1 MADYNLYKEITQDL
15 YHVLHPD
22 TMAVASDTVRGWL
35 VIPLA
40 DGKPLDLSGYT
51 LSLWS
56 LSDGKVAPVVST
68 GEVLADGRLAL
79 PIDYAQ
85 LNYLPTVMQIKAQKG
100 SDTMRFPPFAV
111 NIKQSL
117 DDPTDSASKSKWE
130 QLFDELE
137 KHVTAASLD
146 AQAASVFRDQA
157 EACQIKSCKCAE
169 TAVHAKEN
177 AETAA
182 TDSSESAAS
191 SAASASDA
199 KGYAG
204 AAEESATQALASK
217 ENARQYAEN
226 AKNSAGQAKTSAD
239 KAAESETGAK
249 AEHEAV
255 IGIKNTIVTDEKARQ
270 EAEQGRAAAEELR
283 ANKETERATA
293 EETRVASEL
302 QRKTDENLRA
312 EAEKARAS
320 SETSRATDEAT
331 RKSQELER
339 VQAEAARRDSETTR
353 DTSEQARVAAEND
366 RVRQEGARA
375 SAETTR
381 QQQETDRKTAEN
393 LRATEETTRAANERT
408 RQQQETD
415 RQAAESDRVAA
426 DTARAKQ
433 ASDDHIRADKD
444 HQKSLSDQAEYQALK
459 DAIAGFESGQI
470 ASDVAEIK
478 ANKADKSYVDQRFTD
493 LVGAAPEALDTL
505 EEIAAQLAEQGD
517 VGTALTTELGKKA
530 SKTEV
535 ETQIAEAETRT
546 DNKLSG
552 KADKTDVQASLAK
565 KVDVVAGKGLSTNDF
580 TDAAKQ
586 KVDAIPSNPKYTDTT
601 YKLADGQTAGLS
613 LNNYSTTEKQK
624 LAGVEENANNY
635 VLPTASKKV
644 KGGVIIG
651 DGITVSASGEI
662 SAQKAELANGT
673 EPGLSLNNYSAEDK
687 QKVTGLVSLSNT
699 EVDQIMLSTGA

>member
-1 MADYNLYKEITQDL
+1 MADYTFYKEITQDL

-40 DGKPLDLSGYT
+40 DGKPLDLTGYT
-51 LSLWS
+51 PSLWS

-68 GEVLADGRLAL
+68 GGVLDDGRLAL

-85 LNYLPTVMQIKAQKG
+85 LNYVPTVMQIKVQKG
-100 SDTMRFPPFAV
+100 SDIMRFPPFAV

-169 TAVHAKEN
+169 TSVQAKED
-177 AETAA
+177 AEAA
-182 TDSSESAAS
+182 AADSSD
-191 SAASASDA
+191 SAASAANSAGDA
-199 KGYAG
+199 QGYAG
-204 AAEESATQALASK
+204 AAEESATQALASE
-217 ENARQYAEN
+217 ENAGQYAVN
-226 AKNSAGQAKTSAD
+226 AKNSAAQAKVSAD
-239 KAAESETGAK
+239 KAAASETGAK

-255 IGIKNTIVTDEKARQ
+255 IEIKNTIVTDEEARQ
-270 EAEQGRAAAEELR
+270 EAEQSRVTAEELR
-283 ANKETERATA
+283 ANKEAERVTA
-293 EETRVASEL
+293 EETRAASEL
-302 QRKTDENLRA
+302 RRKTDENLRA
-312 EAEKARAS
+312 EAEKTRAS
-320 SETSRATDEAT
+320 SEASREEAEVT
-331 RKSQELER
+331 RKSQEQER
-339 VQAEAARRDSETTR
+339 VQAETARKDSETTR
-353 DTSEQARVAAEND
+353 DTSEKARVTAEKD
-366 RVRQEGARA
+366 RASKESERA
-375 SAETTR
+375 SAEATR
-381 QQQETDRKTAEN
+381 QKQETERKSAET
-393 LRATEETTRAANERT
+393 LRATEEVTRVSSERT
-408 RQQQETD
+408 RQQQEAD
-415 RQAAESDRVAA
+415 RQAAENDRVAA
-426 DTARAKQ
+426 ETGRAKQ

-459 DAIAGFESGQI
+459 EAISGFESGQI

-505 EEIAAQLAEQGD
+505 EEIADQLASHD
-517 VGTALTTELGKKA
+517 NLGTALTAELATKA
-530 SKTEV
+530 SKAEV

-552 KADKTDVQASLAK
+552 KADKTDVQTALAK
-565 KVDVVAGKGLSTNDF
+565 KVDVVAGKGLSTNDY

-586 KVDAIPSNPKYTDTT
+586 KVDAIPTNPKYTDTT

-613 LNNYSTTEKQK
+613 LNNYSLTEKQK
-624 LAGVEENANNY
+624 LAGVEANANNY
-635 VLPTASKKV
+635 KLPTASKTV

-651 DGITVSASGEI
+651 DGITISASGEI